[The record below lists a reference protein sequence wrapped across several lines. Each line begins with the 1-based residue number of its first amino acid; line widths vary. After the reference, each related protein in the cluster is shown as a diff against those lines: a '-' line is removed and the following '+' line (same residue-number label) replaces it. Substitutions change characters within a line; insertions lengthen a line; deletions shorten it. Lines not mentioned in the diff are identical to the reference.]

1 MSQNMFKLD
10 LDKLPEFVIKH
21 PTLDFEVTIS
31 PIPKIEEV
39 KIDEKLKG
47 GERIKISNTKRN
59 GFRLK
64 KGDQVTE
71 TMEIP
76 NVNVPLRNKLIAL
89 KTWVAWNIADYPCD
103 KTNISKLFDN
113 FYDTHAVPI
122 IEGYERQID
131 IIRGEEVDAE
141 KN

>member
-1 MSQNMFKLD
+1 MSKGMFKLD
-10 LDKLPEFVIKH
+10 LDKSPEFVIKH

-31 PIPKIEEV
+31 PIAKAEES
-39 KIDEKLKG
+39 KIDNKLKG
-47 GERIKISNTKRN
+47 DERIKISNTKRN

-64 KGDQVTE
+64 KGDKVTE

-76 NVNVPLRNKLIAL
+76 NVNVPLRNKLVAQ
-89 KTWVAWNIADYPCD
+89 KSWVAWNIADYPCT
-103 KTNISKLFDN
+103 KENISKLFDN

-122 IEGYERQID
+122 IEEYERQID